1 MHKGPP
7 MERTRL
13 VTRMKIGPRFF
24 FARALAPSRALV
36 EAAGYCRSKSESQHS
51 SQPSEQ
57 GKGRTSP
64 PVPKPMIPRA
74 MVSIQ
79 KKPSILSA

>member
-13 VTRMKIGPRFF
+13 VTRMKMGPRFF

-36 EAAGYCRSKSESQHS
+36 EAAGYCSDTMRELMID
-51 SQPSEQ
+51 PSAER
-57 GKGRTSP
+57 KAAD
-64 PVPKPMIPRA
+64 VPLHQFRNR
-74 MVSIQ
+74 
-79 KKPSILSA
+79 